1 MSDNIQENDMEGILS
16 SIKNILEED
25 ERTQQMNNTK
35 ETAGANNVSDN
46 VSERYPVNEVIELS
60 PDMRVNTS
68 EDIISDDE
76 SFIVEASPAPEIE
89 NENYVDAETLAVENI
104 ASTAEELTPDVET
117 QMFGENDTV
126 AEETTPMNEPFFET
140 DVVEEVVSTNEPF
153 FESNSENTNID
164 ELLNDKPTFDTIP
177 DVFETDIIS
186 DNEPSLDELLGT
198 EEPSEVE
205 ETAPAFEDLVPEVE
219 ETAPAFEELTPEVEE
234 TAPAFEELTPEVE
247 ETAPVVEELAPEVEE
262 TAPAF
267 EELAPVVEETASTFE
282 ELAPVVEETA
292 PTFEELAPVV
302 EETAPAVEELA
313 PVVEET
319 APTVEELAPEV
330 EETAPVVEE
339 LAPEVEETAPVVEEL
354 APEVEEKIA
363 VFDPIIEIADDAEED
378 VVESEKDVSSNIM
391 SNFAKMFSHEEKSD
405 EPKIVSVG
413 NSSKTLE
420 DFVVDAIRAAIGKEI
435 SAKWNNGV
443 DFNNFAEAEIR
454 HQVEL
459 WITNNMN
466 GLIEDIVKK
475 EVERVIAKVGS

>member
-46 VSERYPVNEVIELS
+46 VSERSPVNEVIELS

-68 EDIISDDE
+68 EDIISNDE

-117 QMFGENDTV
+117 QMFGENDTM

-140 DVVEEVVSTNEPF
+140 DVVKEVVSTNEPF
-153 FESNSENTNID
+153 FESNSTNTNID
-164 ELLNDKPTFDTIP
+164 ELLNDNPTFDAIP

-205 ETAPAFEDLVPEVE
+205 ETAPAFEELAPEVE
-219 ETAPAFEELTPEVEE
+219 ETAPAFEEL
-234 TAPAFEELTPEVE
+234 ASEVE

-262 TAPAF
+262 TAP
-267 EELAPVVEETASTFE
+267 TFE
-282 ELAPVVEETA
+282 ELASKVEETA
-292 PTFEELAPVV
+292 PTF
-302 EETAPAVEELA
+302 
-313 PVVEET
+313 
-319 APTVEELAPEV
+319 EELAPEV

-339 LAPEVEETAPVVEEL
+339 LAPEVEETAPAVEEL

-391 SNFAKMFSHEEKSD
+391 SNFAKMFSHEEKPD

-443 DFNNFAEAEIR
+443 DFNNFAEAEIK

>member
-1 MSDNIQENDMEGILS
+1 
-16 SIKNILEED
+16 
-25 ERTQQMNNTK
+25 MNNTK

-46 VSERYPVNEVIELS
+46 VSERSPVNEVIELS

-68 EDIISDDE
+68 EDIISNDE

-104 ASTAEELTPDVET
+104 ASTAEEPTPDVET

-140 DVVEEVVSTNEPF
+140 DVVKEVVSTNEPF
-153 FESNSENTNID
+153 FESNSTNTNID
-164 ELLNDKPTFDTIP
+164 ELLNDNPTFDAIP

-205 ETAPAFEDLVPEVE
+205 ETAPVVEELAPVVEETAPAFEELVPEVE
-219 ETAPAFEELTPEVEE
+219 ETAPAFEELAPEVEETAPTFEDLAPEVEE
-234 TAPAFEELTPEVE
+234 TAPAFEELTPVVE
-247 ETAPVVEELAPEVEE
+247 ETAPAFEDLAPEVEE

-267 EELAPVVEETASTFE
+267 ED
-282 ELAPVVEETA
+282 
-292 PTFEELAPVV
+292 
-302 EETAPAVEELA
+302 
-313 PVVEET
+313 
-319 APTVEELAPEV
+319 LAPEV
-330 EETAPVVEE
+330 EETAPTFED
-339 LAPEVEETAPVVEEL
+339 L

-391 SNFAKMFSHEEKSD
+391 SNFAKMFSHEEKPD

>member
-46 VSERYPVNEVIELS
+46 VSERSPVNEVIELS

-68 EDIISDDE
+68 EDIISNDE

-104 ASTAEELTPDVET
+104 ASTAEEPTPDVET

-140 DVVEEVVSTNEPF
+140 DVVKEVVSTNEPF
-153 FESNSENTNID
+153 FESNSTNTNID
-164 ELLNDKPTFDTIP
+164 ELLNDNPTFDAIP

-205 ETAPAFEDLVPEVE
+205 ETAPVVEELAPVVEETAPAFEELVPEVE
-219 ETAPAFEELTPEVEE
+219 ETAPAFEELAPEVEETAPTFEDLAPEVEE
-234 TAPAFEELTPEVE
+234 TAPAFEELTPVVE
-247 ETAPVVEELAPEVEE
+247 ETAPAFEDLAPEVEE
-262 TAPAF
+262 TAP
-267 EELAPVVEETASTFE
+267 TFE
-282 ELAPVVEETA
+282 D
-292 PTFEELAPVV
+292 
-302 EETAPAVEELA
+302 
-313 PVVEET
+313 
-319 APTVEELAPEV
+319 
-330 EETAPVVEE
+330 
-339 LAPEVEETAPVVEEL
+339 L

-391 SNFAKMFSHEEKSD
+391 SNFAKMFSHEEKPD

>member
-46 VSERYPVNEVIELS
+46 VSERSPVNEVIELS

-68 EDIISDDE
+68 EDIILNDE

-104 ASTAEELTPDVET
+104 ASTAEEPTPDVET
-117 QMFGENDTV
+117 QRFGENDTV

-140 DVVEEVVSTNEPF
+140 DVVKEVVSTNEPF
-153 FESNSENTNID
+153 FESNSTNTNID
-164 ELLNDKPTFDTIP
+164 ELLNDNPTFDAIP

-205 ETAPAFEDLVPEVE
+205 ETAPAFEDLAPEVEETAPAVEELAPEVE

-234 TAPAFEELTPEVE
+234 TAPAFEELAPEVE
-247 ETAPVVEELAPEVEE
+247 ETAPAFEELTSEVEETAPTFEELAPEVEE

-267 EELAPVVEETASTFE
+267 EELAPVVEETA
-282 ELAPVVEETA
+282 
-292 PTFEELAPVV
+292 
-302 EETAPAVEELA
+302 PA
-313 PVVEET
+313 
-319 APTVEELAPEV
+319 VEELAPEV
-330 EETAPVVEE
+330 EETAPAFEE
-339 LAPEVEETAPVVEEL
+339 LTPEVEETAPAVEEL

-391 SNFAKMFSHEEKSD
+391 SNFAKMFSHEEKPD

>member
-46 VSERYPVNEVIELS
+46 VSERSPVNEVIELS

-68 EDIISDDE
+68 EDIISNDE

-117 QMFGENDTV
+117 QMFGENDTM

-140 DVVEEVVSTNEPF
+140 DVVKEVVSTNEPF
-153 FESNSENTNID
+153 FESNSTNTNID
-164 ELLNDKPTFDTIP
+164 ELLNDNPTFDAIP

-205 ETAPAFEDLVPEVE
+205 ETAPAFE
-219 ETAPAFEELTPEVEE
+219 EL
-234 TAPAFEELTPEVE
+234 ASEVE

-262 TAPAF
+262 TAP
-267 EELAPVVEETASTFE
+267 TFE
-282 ELAPVVEETA
+282 ELASKVEETA
-292 PTFEELAPVV
+292 PTF
-302 EETAPAVEELA
+302 
-313 PVVEET
+313 
-319 APTVEELAPEV
+319 EELAPEV

-339 LAPEVEETAPVVEEL
+339 LAPEVEETAPAVEEL

-391 SNFAKMFSHEEKSD
+391 SNFAKMFSHEEKPD

-443 DFNNFAEAEIR
+443 DFNNFAEAEIK